1 MDLQLARLAP
11 LEVHEGGLV
20 EKGFESKCSGEVWWR
35 KQKEVEAALVLN
47 PVLPR
52 LSGGEDG
59 QWNASREE
67 KRDF

>member
-1 MDLQLARLAP
+1 M
-11 LEVHEGGLV
+11 
-20 EKGFESKCSGEVWWR
+20 WWR
-35 KQKEVEAALVLN
+35 KQKEVEAAVVLN

-67 KRDF
+67 KARDFLWRRFRGREGRREEEA